1 MRQRERDKWMQL
13 LADER
18 EAHRKERQELLN
30 RLAQPETRVVDSPSE
45 PRVAVP
51 PRDALELAF
60 VGREV
65 PDGISV
71 GSIAR
76 QEQGE

>member
-1 MRQRERDKWMQL
+1 MRQRERDKWMEL

-30 RLAQPETRVVDSPSE
+30 RLAKPDIRVSDAPTE
-45 PRVAVP
+45 PRVAIP
-51 PRDALELAF
+51 PKDMAELQF
-60 VGREV
+60 IGREV

-71 GSIAR
+71 GSER
-76 QEQGE
+76 DQ